1 MDNDPLVKWMVEI
14 NAADAQA
21 TLYKFANLTKDQIK
35 DLEDTAKRQNFLAAM
50 TEGIGKSPALQQT
63 LLQFAA
69 VEKSALGVAAALRI
83 AGQQTGTF
91 DDLNSQLRQ
100 IDELFKSGA
109 VGAGAAQAAISKVAD
124 EGAHRTADAERE
136 KTKAKRDA
144 AEEARRIAQDEA
156 DHEESLRQADLALSK
171 QVEAAVTRDHKEN
184 IANMIAAEK
193 AAQGQ
198 RKADADRAKAEE
210 DARFAKRREAMRT
223 LGFTA
228 LGGVGMATAAVHGAA
243 SAGFADTLQG
253 QQSQVYGQLLNRQV
267 ATIFAPLLEE
277 RTKYVAQMTSWL
289 QGLSEPQKESIR
301 SLSMFTV
308 SMTTLGFVVPK
319 VTTALANLA
328 VSAQFAA
335 RSQAAATG
343 ANVAGSAIG
352 GVAGLASIAGPVGI
366 GIAAVGA
373 IMTSSEKGRESLANL
388 LKSME
393 PLFEGLGKTIA
404 DLTPAI
410 VALTSTIIGLP
421 GWIANNTPRPVQ
433 SAAGLMF
440 DLSPAGALWR
450 LVTMANQHATIMGFG
465 NNSTSSSLGGIPKGF
480 EDIGRD
486 YERIF
491 EAATKINLQQ
501 QTADNTAA
509 TAANTATIAG
519 ILGANTLSV
528 AQGLQANNA
537 VPVLGW

>member
-1 MDNDPLVKWMVEI
+1 MDNDPLVKWMVEL
-14 NAADAQA
+14 NAADAEA
-21 TLYKFANLTKDQIK
+21 VLFKFANLTKSQIQELSDK
-35 DLEDTAKRQNFLAAM
+35 AKKENFLAAM
-50 TEGIGKSPALQQT
+50 TEGIGKSPAMQAV

-69 VEKSALGVAAALRI
+69 VEKSALGVAAALRL

-144 AEEARRIAQDEA
+144 AEEARRIAQEEA
-156 DHEESLRQADLALSK
+156 DYEEMLRQADVALAK
-171 QVEAAVTRDHKEN
+171 QMEAAVTRDHKEN
-184 IANMIAAEK
+184 VANMIAAEK
-193 AAQGQ
+193 AAQAQ

-301 SLSMFTV
+301 SLSMATF

-319 VTTALANLA
+319 VTTALASLA
-328 VSAQFAA
+328 T
-335 RSQAAATG
+335 TG
-343 ANVAGSAIG
+343 ALGANISRMTNQG
-352 GVAGLASIAGPVGI
+352 GALAGLAGAAGPIGLGIAGVT
-366 GIAAVGA
+366 ALLS
-373 IMTSSEKGRESLANL
+373 SSEKGRESLAELTKALEPVANGL
-388 LKSME
+388 AEILKEMS
-393 PLFEGLGKTIA
+393 GDLGTAIK
-404 DLTPAI
+404 DLTTTIRNIKNGNITGAAESGGGFLASYGKMLESWTLSIMPALI
-410 VALTSTIIGLP
+410 PLKNFLA
-421 GWIANNTPRPVQ
+421 
-433 SAAGLMF
+433 
-440 DLSPAGALWR
+440 PAGANA
-450 LVTMANQHATIMGFG
+450 ANG
-465 NNSTSSSLGGIPKGF
+465 SSSAGLGSIPKGF

-501 QTADNTAA
+501 QQLDALNQIATNTSVL
-509 TAANTATIAG
+509 TTMTQSSSTNTF
-519 ILGANTLSV
+519 
-528 AQGLQANNA
+528 QGPLVPNNA
-537 VPVLGW
+537 IAF